1 MQESEADFT
10 FDEEP
15 SSAVRRLALPVGLTA
30 LFIFVLF
37 SSCYV
42 INEQSV
48 GIVSR
53 FGRHVRTS
61 RPGICV
67 KLPWPF
73 ESVRKQNVTEIVTL
87 PLGCDQPIEFLSSDG
102 FPLRLAAQLRYKVDP
117 ANIHQYLFNA
127 ESTESILTSM
137 AAAVLREAVSSLA
150 ARDALASVG
159 PIQANAETALEQLIG
174 RYPIGVQLVG
184 LEIEHLGLP
193 QGLALAAEA
202 EAEAEKEAA
211 AIIDRADEYRRQK
224 AADADHA
231 AAAILGAARLEAE
244 KRIIRAKADAE
255 RFDALLAEY
264 EKDPHTVKRVLYL
277 DALRRLLPAARS
289 VVIEDAAEPSTK
301 GGSQ

>member
-1 MQESEADFT
+1 MQDSEADFT

-30 LFIFVLF
+30 VFIFVLF

-42 INEQSV
+42 VNEQSV

-73 ESVRKQNVTEIVTL
+73 ESVRKQNVTEVRTL
-87 PLGCDQPIEFLSSDG
+87 PIGCEQSVELLSSDG
-102 FPLRLAAQLRYKVDP
+102 FPLRLGAQVRYKVDP

-127 ESTESILTSM
+127 ESTESILTSISM
-137 AAAVLREAVSSLA
+137 SVLREAVARLTVRESLA
-150 ARDALASVG
+150 SIG
-159 PIQANAETALEQLIG
+159 PIQANAENELEVLIG

-184 LEIEHLGLP
+184 LEIEHLSLL
-193 QGLALAAEA
+193 QELAPAAEA
-202 EAEAEKEAA
+202 AVEAEKEAA
-211 AIIDRADEYRRQK
+211 AIIDRADDYRRRK
-224 AADADHA
+224 AADAEHTA
-231 AAAILGAARLEAE
+231 AGVLGDARVDAE

-255 RFDALLAEY
+255 RFEGLLAEY
-264 EKDPHTVKRVLYL
+264 QKDPETVKRVLYL

-289 VVIEDAAEPSTK
+289 VVIEDAAAPDPKE
-301 GGSQ
+301 GSQ